1 MMCRIALF
9 VLAVV
14 SCAGCAT
21 LPPLQAT
28 STRPYDTGDLTL
40 LVRYTAKET
49 CSCTFV
55 MEMDEAFCR
64 AFTKANPPVASS
76 SINRDD
82 KTVAASALL
91 LWSARARF
99 VDDQV
104 GCVIETE

>member
-1 MMCRIALF
+1 MMSRIASL
-9 VLAVV
+9 VCVVV
-14 SCAGCAT
+14 SAAGCAT

-28 STRPYDTGDLTL
+28 STRPYDTGDLRL

-64 AFTKANPPVASS
+64 AFTRANPPVASS

-82 KTVAASALL
+82 KTVSASALL

>member
-1 MMCRIALF
+1 MKRIASAVVV
-9 VLAVV
+9 VLA
-14 SCAGCAT
+14 SGCAT

-40 LVRYTAKET
+40 VVRYTAKET

-64 AFTKANPPVASS
+64 AFTKANPPVASA
-76 SINRDD
+76 SIDRATR
-82 KTVAASALL
+82 TVTSNALG
-91 LWSARARF
+91 LWSAKARF

-104 GCVIETE
+104 GCILDVD